1 MPARQVYSPASS
13 KVTLCKDRTSSS
25 LSVVLAPAVYKE
37 RTECDRRVPAPP
49 FGYHSS
55 PHGDDPARLQGKRR
69 CRHHHILG
77 HHHGPATATEAQGPL
92 PLALRQPSLKPVP
105 PPVASPLS
113 QGEQQAGGQHSAT
126 QRQHAE
132 LVQKPERCRQKDGAD
147 GWTDRK
153 PEGISQPEVG
163 MRSMLAHNAGCGP

>member
-1 MPARQVYSPASS
+1 VYSPASS

-37 RTECDRRVPAPP
+37 RTERDRRVPAPP

-55 PHGDDPARLQGKRR
+55 SHGDDPARLQGKRR
-69 CRHHHILG
+69 RHHHIFG

-92 PLALRQPSLKPVP
+92 PPALRQPSLKPVP

-113 QGEQQAGGQHSAT
+113 QGEQQAGGQHGAT

-132 LVQKPERCRQKDGAD
+132 LVQKQERCRRKDGPD
-147 GWTDRK
+147 RWMDRK
-153 PEGISQPEVG
+153 PEGISQLEMGV
-163 MRSMLAHNAGCGP
+163 RSMLTHNAGRGP